1 MLLPLIAAVLAVDLV
16 RVPPSIREVTD
27 PHTGLKVQVQVD
39 GFEIS
44 RTEITQR
51 QYASIRG
58 GAATAPDLPVGD
70 VSWFD
75 AIQFANAL
83 SRKEGLEVCYD
94 ERTGSRSKRVCNG
107 YRLPTDAEWSRAL
120 ELADNLNVNL
130 GLDTVATDPARLL
143 ALRPRP
149 APGGIRLVDMTGN
162 VWEWCEDWFS
172 PVNTPWP
179 LQNPRG
185 PLRGMARVIRGGSF
199 QTTRTRWRGEL
210 RSSMDPQTRSS
221 RTGIRIVRSRRE
233 VADLPVPDWSLYHK
247 VPASA
252 PPAPPLAAGAS
263 RNKWEEI
270 LGSPKLPRNAPPRV
284 RPVRRI
290 EDNWFD
296 ARILEYETEPGT
308 WEKFAIV
315 DGTPEDHGPKPLVIV
330 PFYDVDSSMGLEA
343 GGRNFSS
350 SPVLWY
356 ARLAAQKG
364 FLAVAVRWYG
374 ESYGERYDEAVAN
387 LAARHPGVTGLG
399 KWVWDARRLLDY
411 LVTLPD
417 VDKARIGMIGHSLGG
432 KMTMYAAA
440 MDERIRAAVVSD
452 PGIPLA
458 STNYQD
464 YWYLGDKLKVLPPGT
479 DHHELIR
486 LIAPRS
492 FLLIA
497 GEADTELSWSY
508 LESARPAF
516 PDPNA
521 LGWIHHKTGHRPT
534 PESISQALIWMWAH
548 LR

>member
-1 MLLPLIAAVLAVDLV
+1 M
-16 RVPPSIREVTD
+16 
-27 PHTGLKVQVQVD
+27 
-39 GFEIS
+39 
-44 RTEITQR
+44 
-51 QYASIRG
+51 
-58 GAATAPDLPVGD
+58 
-70 VSWFD
+70 
-75 AIQFANAL
+75 
-83 SRKEGLEVCYD
+83 
-94 ERTGSRSKRVCNG
+94 
-107 YRLPTDAEWSRAL
+107 
-120 ELADNLNVNL
+120 
-130 GLDTVATDPARLL
+130 
-143 ALRPRP
+143 
-149 APGGIRLVDMTGN
+149 
-162 VWEWCEDWFS
+162 
-172 PVNTPWP
+172 
-179 LQNPRG
+179 
-185 PLRGMARVIRGGSF
+185 
-199 QTTRTRWRGEL
+199 
-210 RSSMDPQTRSS
+210 
-221 RTGIRIVRSRRE
+221 
-233 VADLPVPDWSLYHK
+233 YHK

-315 DGTPEDHGPKPLVIV
+315 DGTPEDDGPKPLVIV

-534 PESISQALIWMWAH
+534 PESISQALRWMWAR

>member
-1 MLLPLIAAVLAVDLV
+1 MLLPLIAAVLAVDMV
-16 RVPPSIREVTD
+16 RVAPSVREVTD
-27 PHTGLKVQVQVD
+27 PHTGIKVQVQVD
-39 GFEIS
+39 GFDIS

-51 QYASIRG
+51 DYFAVVG
-58 GAATAPDLPVGD
+58 GGSGSDLPVAG

-75 AIQFANAL
+75 AIGFANGL
-83 SRKEGLEVCYD
+83 SKKDGLEPCYD
-94 ERTGSRSKRVCNG
+94 PQTGMRLKPRCAG

-120 ELADNLNVNL
+120 EVADNLNINL

-143 ALRPRP
+143 ALQPRP
-149 APGGIRLVDMTGN
+149 APGGDKLVDMTGN

-172 PVNTPWP
+172 PISSPWP
-179 LQNPRG
+179 LHNPRG
-185 PLRGMARVIRGGSF
+185 PLRGLERVIRGGSY

-210 RSSMDPQTRSS
+210 RSSMDPNAKSS

-233 VADLPVPDWSLYHK
+233 VADLPVPDWSVYHR
-247 VPASA
+247 VPANPPPPPVMA
-252 PPAPPLAAGAS
+252 PS
-263 RNKWEEI
+263 VTREKWEAI
-270 LGSPKLPRNAPPRV
+270 LGSPKLPRTSPPAV
-284 RPVRRI
+284 RELRKI
-290 EDNWFD
+290 EDSWLD
-296 ARILEYETEPGT
+296 ARILEYETEPGQ
-308 WEKFAIV
+308 WEKFAIL
-315 DGTPEDHGPKPLVIV
+315 DGAPEDRGPKPLIIV
-330 PFYDVDSSMGLEA
+330 PFYDVDTSIGIEF
-343 GGRNFSS
+343 GGRNFASS
-350 SPVLWY
+350 QVLWY

-364 FLAVAVRWYG
+364 YLAVAVRWYG

-411 LVTLPD
+411 LVTLPM
-417 VDKARIGMIGHSLGG
+417 VDKNRIGMIGHSLGG

-440 MDERIRAAVVSD
+440 MDERIRASVVSD

-464 YWYLGDKLKVLPPGT
+464 YWYLGDKLKVLPAGS
-479 DHHELIR
+479 DHHELVK

-497 GEADTELSWSY
+497 GEADDERSWSY

-516 PDPNA
+516 PDPNS

-534 PESISQALIWMWAH
+534 PESISQALAWLWER